1 MKPLGRIKNLLP
13 AAVASILGQIAPAAV
28 LLTAGLF
35 LSCASVSFSAPASCR
50 VPEDFFGISPDRSP
64 LNKEDF
70 ALLDDF
76 GAVWIRTT
84 AWWGSVESE
93 EGVWDFTRWD
103 AYVEKA
109 KAAGKKI
116 IFILGFDNGW
126 LYKDRK
132 EHRDL
137 TEREIPYFLKY
148 VDQMVTRYRG
158 RVDAFEIWNE
168 PNLFFW
174 DGSDEHFYA
183 LSGAAA
189 KRIKELDPE
198 VTVLAGSTFRAARG
212 FLRGMFKA
220 GAFEYTDGISFHP
233 YASDALRTLKQVDK
247 LRKIMAEFNY
257 HKPVWITEVG
267 YATGGIYFSFNKL
280 DRYPEY
286 VVKTLSGLA
295 ARGVRNAVW
304 YELMDEYNRDEAP
317 DRWNPSHFFG
327 LVYPDKT
334 FKAGAEAFMLTAG
347 YLRGAEYRPD
357 LPVRENAD
365 ENITGLF
372 FKRPEGTNVL
382 LLWNNGAGA
391 KPLGLAVSG
400 GPELFRRD
408 ISGGEPVPR
417 PAETT
422 LTIGRDPVFIIWEGE
437 GTPRIRGYTFYSKR
451 Y

>member
-1 MKPLGRIKNLLP
+1 MKPIKQIPGVRKSLKTNVFKGSLRRILE
-13 AAVASILGQIAPAAV
+13 GAV

-35 LSCASVSFSAPASCR
+35 LSCASVSFSAPVSCT

-70 ALLDDF
+70 ELLDDF

-84 AWWGSVESE
+84 VRWSGVERE
-93 EGVWDFTRWD
+93 EGVWDFDRWD
-103 AYVEKA
+103 TYVEKA

-126 LYKDRK
+126 LYRDHK

-137 TEREIPYFLKY
+137 SDREIPYFLKY
-148 VDQMVTRYRG
+148 VEQMVTRYRG

-174 DGSDEHFYA
+174 YGSDKHFYA

-189 KRIKELDPE
+189 KRIKELDPD
-198 VTVLAGSTFRAARG
+198 VTVLAGSTFRSDRN
-212 FLRGMFKA
+212 FLRGMFEA
-220 GAFEYTDGISFHP
+220 GAFEDTDGISFHP
-233 YASDALRTLKQVDK
+233 YSSDALHTVKQVDK
-247 LRKIMAEFNY
+247 LRKIVAEFNY
-257 HKPVWITEVG
+257 DKPIWITEVG

-280 DRYPEY
+280 NRYPEY
-286 VVKTLSGLA
+286 IVKTLSGLA

-334 FKAGAEAFMLTAG
+334 FKTGAEAFMLTAG

-365 ENITGLF
+365 EKITSLF
-372 FKRPEGTNVL
+372 FKRPGGTNVL
-382 LLWNNGAGA
+382 LLWNNGPGE

-400 GPELFRRD
+400 SPELFRRD
-408 ISGGEPVPR
+408 ISGGEAIPL

-422 LTIGRDPVFIIWEGE
+422 LTIGRDPVFITWEGE
-437 GTPRIRGYTFYSKR
+437 GTARISSGR
-451 Y
+451 

>member
-1 MKPLGRIKNLLP
+1 MKLIKPLPGAALPVLL
-13 AAVASILGQIAPAAV
+13 V

-35 LSCASVSFSAPASCR
+35 LSCASTSFSAPASCT

-70 ALLDDF
+70 ELLDDF

-84 AWWGSVESE
+84 AWWDSVESE
-93 EGVWDFTRWD
+93 EGVWDFSRWD

-116 IFILGFDNGW
+116 ILILGFDNKW
-126 LYKDRK
+126 LYKDNR

-137 TEREIPYFLKY
+137 SEREIPYFLKY
-148 VDQMVTRYRG
+148 VELMAARYRG

-168 PNLFFW
+168 PNFFFW

-183 LSGAAA
+183 LSAAAA
-189 KRIKELDPE
+189 KLIKETAPE
-198 VTVLAGSTFRAARG
+198 LTVLAGSTFRSDRN

-220 GAFEYTDGISFHP
+220 GAFEHTDGISFHP
-233 YASDALRTLKQVDK
+233 YSSNALRTVKQVDK

-257 HKPVWITEVG
+257 DKPVWVTEVG

-286 VVKTLSGLA
+286 IVKTLSGLA

-327 LVYPDKT
+327 LVYPDKSL
-334 FKAGAEAFMLTAG
+334 KPGAEAFMLTAG

-357 LPVRENAD
+357 LPVRENTD
-365 ENITGLF
+365 EKITSLF
-372 FKRPEGTNVL
+372 FKRPDGTNVL
-382 LLWNNGAGA
+382 LLWNNASGEKA
-391 KPLGLAVSG
+391 LDLTVSG
-400 GPELFRRD
+400 GAELFRRD
-408 ISGGEPVPR
+408 ISGGEAVPLSG
-417 PAETT
+417 ETT
-422 LTIGRDPVFIIWEGE
+422 LNIGRDPVFITWKGE
-437 GTPRIRGYTFYSKR
+437 GTARIIGR
-451 Y
+451 